1 MLFSGL
7 QALERLSFGGCRIRD
22 TLIAQSRILMFWY
35 YTTYLLLEK
44 NKPKYQQLEP
54 LPKLLIETFD
64 NDNLHPTEHQGDL
77 QIKTFDN
84 DNLDKTQ
91 PEGDLQME
99 TLDNENLE
107 KIQPEGTLGNENL
120 EKNQAEGDLQIN
132 SFDKDNMEKPQPEEP
147 PSLEKVEPKDDDTET
162 PQIDQIRPFILEGL

>member
-1 MLFSGL
+1 
-7 QALERLSFGGCRIRD
+7 
-22 TLIAQSRILMFWY
+22 MFLY

-54 LPKLLIETFD
+54 PPKLLIETFD
-64 NDNLHPTEHQGDL
+64 SDNLHQTEHEGDL
-77 QIKTFDN
+77 ETFDD

-99 TLDNENLE
+99 TFDNENLE
-107 KIQPEGTLGNENL
+107 KTQPVGTNENL

-132 SFDKDNMEKPQPEEP
+132 SFDKNNMEKPQPEEP
-147 PSLEKVEPKDDDTET
+147 PSLDKVESKDDNTET